1 MVWSKTKC
9 RPAIRVKCPWG
20 FNGPCRMRQK
30 RNGNMSRI
38 TSRGAAAYPSA
49 KRYFA
54 GPGRAHALGTLLP
67 LPLRV
72 YEASQALI
80 YTCMTIVLM
89 RSARLF
95 PAAPYAR
102 MNVSSV
108 RTQTDVTGAARHA
121 HTRFMRA
128 HGRPARANSDSI
140 RPPRDARE
148 RPPERSCCTHAPP
161 AGNDSRHRAPFGRDH
176 RVPCRHDLRTDR
188 QGRASM
194 CEAKIRAFGRAVMG
208 GAHLALKSPP
218 PHVDLELQSSRR
230 GVRRGCRPPRIPAP
244 SALRAPRA
252 E

>member
-1 MVWSKTKC
+1 MLAA
-9 RPAIRVKCPWG
+9 RRCP
-20 FNGPCRMRQK
+20 
-30 RNGNMSRI
+30 
-38 TSRGAAAYPSA
+38 AYPNA

-102 MNVSSV
+102 LHVSSV

-121 HTRFMRA
+121 HIRFMRA

-140 RPPRDARE
+140 RPGTRENGHRTGHAAHTLHRPAMTRDTAR
-148 RPPERSCCTHAPP
+148 PLGAITASLAATTC
-161 AGNDSRHRAPFGRDH
+161 GWIGKVGR
-176 RVPCRHDLRTDR
+176 VCAR
-188 QGRASM
+188 QLSGLSG
-194 CEAKIRAFGRAVMG
+194 E
-208 GAHLALKSPP
+208 
-218 PHVDLELQSSRR
+218 E
-230 GVRRGCRPPRIPAP
+230 
-244 SALRAPRA
+244 
-252 E
+252 